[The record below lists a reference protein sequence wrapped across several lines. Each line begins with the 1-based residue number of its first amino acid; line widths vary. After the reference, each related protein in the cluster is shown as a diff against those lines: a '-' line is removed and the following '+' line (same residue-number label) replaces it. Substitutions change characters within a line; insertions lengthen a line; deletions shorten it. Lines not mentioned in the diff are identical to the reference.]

1 MITVFGSIN
10 LDLIFAMDRLPGP
23 GETMLGLDVLMQP
36 GGKGAN
42 QAVAAGLDG
51 AEVRMVGAV
60 GSDHLAEIAL
70 SGLAA
75 AGVDLRTVKR
85 VPGITGCAAI
95 ATDPAGRNMIIGG
108 SGANQAARADQI
120 DDAML
125 KPGQTLVMQM
135 EVPTRELES
144 LVMRNLGA
152 RLLLN
157 LAPPRALP
165 LGVYRALDV
174 LIVNEHEAAWLAT
187 NLGVSADAGSLQ
199 RLLSCTVV
207 RTLGGEGVEW
217 AGRTAGEGA
226 GHMPAFAV
234 NAIDT
239 TAAGDC
245 FTGVMAAGLD
255 RGMPLRD
262 AIRRGSAAAAICCT
276 RRGSQGSLPTAA
288 EIDAVGA

>member
-23 GETMLGLDVLMQP
+23 GETMLGPDVLMQP

-42 QAVAAGLDG
+42 QAVAAALDG

-60 GSDHLAEIAL
+60 GSDELAEIAL
-70 SGLAA
+70 SGLVA
-75 AGVDLRTVKR
+75 AGVDLRTVTR

-95 ATDPAGRNMIIGG
+95 AIDPAGHNLIIGG
-108 SGANQAARADQI
+108 SGANQAASADQV
-120 DDAML
+120 DDDML
-125 KPGQTLVMQM
+125 QPGQTLLMQM
-135 EVPTRELES
+135 EVPIRELVS
-144 LVMRNLGA
+144 LVRRNRGA
-152 RLLLN
+152 RLVLN

-165 LGVYRALDV
+165 LEIYRALDLLV
-174 LIVNEHEAAWLAT
+174 VNEHEAAWLAT
-187 NLGVSADAGSLQ
+187 DLGVSADAGSLNG
-199 RLLSCTVV
+199 LLGCTVI
-207 RTLGGEGVEW
+207 RTLGGEGAEW
-217 AGRTAGEGA
+217 AGPGE

-234 NAIDT
+234 TAVDT

-255 RGMPLRD
+255 RGMSLQA

-276 RRGSQGSLPTAA
+276 RRGSQNSLPTAA
-288 EIDAVGA
+288 EIDAVGL